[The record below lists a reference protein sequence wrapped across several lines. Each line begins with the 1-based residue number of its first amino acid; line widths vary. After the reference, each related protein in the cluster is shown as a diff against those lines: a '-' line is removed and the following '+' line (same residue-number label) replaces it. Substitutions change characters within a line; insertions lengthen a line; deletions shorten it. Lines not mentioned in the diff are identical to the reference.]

1 VARSGFYWLHADA
14 VYWQPLDRL
23 AQGNSHLVVVLWVI
37 SGNRLPGK
45 VSSKTVAG
53 QIKIGSRP
61 GAAEDGIMETVAK
74 PRCLRSNGTPRAAF
88 LSWEDA
94 VAFAQD
100 PANHPVYLGDIAH
113 LCSKCDMY
121 HLSRPEWLEPQLTHQ
136 DAALLESMGVEAPA
150 KVPGDFRCARCRVP
164 FRDGIYFLILR
175 DGRTVCEGGCMPG
188 LVK

>member
-1 VARSGFYWLHADA
+1 
-14 VYWQPLDRL
+14 
-23 AQGNSHLVVVLWVI
+23 
-37 SGNRLPGK
+37 
-45 VSSKTVAG
+45 
-53 QIKIGSRP
+53 
-61 GAAEDGIMETVAK
+61 METVAK

>member
-1 VARSGFYWLHADA
+1 
-14 VYWQPLDRL
+14 
-23 AQGNSHLVVVLWVI
+23 
-37 SGNRLPGK
+37 
-45 VSSKTVAG
+45 
-53 QIKIGSRP
+53 
-61 GAAEDGIMETVAK
+61 MEIAAK

-150 KVPGDFRCARCRVP
+150 KVPGDMKCAYCKVP
-164 FRDGIYFLILR
+164 FRDGIDFYILR
-175 DGRTVCEGGCMPG
+175 DGNIVCDESCALG
-188 LVK
+188 LTR